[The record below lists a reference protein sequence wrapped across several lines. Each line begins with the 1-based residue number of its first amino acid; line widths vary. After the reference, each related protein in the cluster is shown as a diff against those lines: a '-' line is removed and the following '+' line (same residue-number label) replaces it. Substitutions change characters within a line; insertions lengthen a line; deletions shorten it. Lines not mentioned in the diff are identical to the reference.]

1 MSDNLLLAVFGILST
16 LALVIGVFA
25 LYLAVKNAKKKEG
38 EIKMALWSFVA
49 LAGFV
54 FAGMCWAYFL
64 IPILMNHLFNS

>member
-1 MSDNLLLAVFGILST
+1 MSDKILLMVFGVLST
-16 LALVIGVFA
+16 LSLVVAGTGM
-25 LYLAVKNAKKKEG
+25 YLAVKNAKKKDG

-64 IPILMNHLFNS
+64 IPIIINHLFR

>member
-1 MSDNLLLAVFGILST
+1 MPDKILLIIFGVLST
-16 LALVIGVFA
+16 LALVIAGVA
-25 LYLAVKNAKKKEG
+25 LYFAVKNAKKKDG

-64 IPILMNHLFNS
+64 IPILINNLFR